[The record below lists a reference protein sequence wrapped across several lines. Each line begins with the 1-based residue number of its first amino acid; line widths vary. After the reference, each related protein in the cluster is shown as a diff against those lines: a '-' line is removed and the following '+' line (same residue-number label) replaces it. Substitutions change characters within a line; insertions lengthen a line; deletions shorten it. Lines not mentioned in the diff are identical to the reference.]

1 MAVTHSDTIR
11 NGLANLVVDAI
22 DADTGP
28 GKILFTTGSATD
40 TGVVATLTFAA
51 TAFGDA
57 GAGTNPAGRCT
68 ANAIVPDTN
77 AFEGTVAFFH
87 VQTSESANIFSG
99 SVSQVGGGGDIVLSS
114 VAIGSGDTISIT
126 SLNYTSSA

>member
-22 DADTGP
+22 DTAGGA
-28 GKILFTTGSATD
+28 GKILFTTGSASN
-40 TGVVATLTFAA
+40 TGVIATLTFAA

-57 GAGTNPAGRCT
+57 GAGTNPVGRCT
-68 ANAIVPDTN
+68 ANAIDPDTS
-77 AFEGTVAFFH
+77 AQPGTVAFFH
-87 VQTSESANIFSG
+87 VQTFGSADIFSG
-99 SVSQVGGGGDIVLSS
+99 SVSQVGGGGDITLSS
-114 VAIGSGDTISIT
+114 VAIGDGDTISIT

>member
-22 DADTGP
+22 DTAGGA
-28 GKILFTTGSATD
+28 GKILFTTGSASN
-40 TGVVATLTFAA
+40 TGVIATLTFAA

-57 GAGTNPAGRCT
+57 GAGTNPVGRCT
-68 ANAIVPDTN
+68 ANAIVPDTD
-77 AFEGTVAFFH
+77 TVAFFH
-87 VQTSESANIFSG
+87 VQTFGSADIFSG

-114 VAIGSGDTISIT
+114 VVIGAGDTISIT